1 MESEN
6 RILLEMLVLAMLS
19 FIGNLTQPRVT
30 WEEGLNEG
38 LSKLAWALGLSV
50 KGSLTLIDVE
60 RPCL

>member
-1 MESEN
+1 MSVGNNLES
-6 RILLEMLVLAMLS
+6 I
-19 FIGNLTQPRVT
+19 
-30 WEEGLNEG
+30 WEESLNEG